1 MDDYKQLKKFLIE
14 QEKLNKSNFLSGKQ
28 IIKYEL
34 YLPFSKEYANF
45 KFIDTP
51 GIAYLN
57 TIELNAEKI
66 NHLNYHLIWI
76 RDITGKENKGND

>member
-1 MDDYKQLKKFLIE
+1 ME
-14 QEKLNKSNFLSGKQ
+14 EKLNKSKFLSGNQ

-66 NHLNYHLIWI
+66 NHLNYHLI
-76 RDITGKENKGND
+76 